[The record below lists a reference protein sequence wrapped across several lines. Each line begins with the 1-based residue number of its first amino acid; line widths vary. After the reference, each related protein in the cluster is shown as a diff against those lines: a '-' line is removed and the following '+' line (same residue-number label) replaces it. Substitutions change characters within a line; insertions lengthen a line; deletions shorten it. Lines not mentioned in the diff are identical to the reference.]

1 MKYKIITTAIG
12 CLLFSFKICAWNAV
26 GHRLVAQIAEDHLN
40 LESKKRFNQYNDA
53 MNKVYKPLNFV
64 NASVWLD
71 TLRYQDIHW
80 YNSMHYVD
88 LPFSDDG
95 SPLPSIPEINA
106 VWAVQKAKVLL
117 QNTYAKDFD
126 KGIALRILLHVVGD
140 LHQPLHTATQVS
152 ADMPK
157 GDRGGNLLVLDKNS
171 IAKNLHAYWDKGG
184 GFLVTKHQYTDDE
197 LKNIATMIEKN
208 WPCAANPSL
217 DPAEWAKEAHQLAV
231 DNAYHQLARRQ
242 KPSPRYQRLV
252 NTISEQQIARAGC
265 RLALLLNTMNE

>member
-1 MKYKIITTAIG
+1 
-12 CLLFSFKICAWNAV
+12 
-26 GHRLVAQIAEDHLN
+26 
-40 LESKKRFNQYNDA
+40 
-53 MNKVYKPLNFV
+53 
-64 NASVWLD
+64 
-71 TLRYQDIHW
+71 
-80 YNSMHYVD
+80 
-88 LPFSDDG
+88 
-95 SPLPSIPEINA
+95 
-106 VWAVQKAKVLL
+106 
-117 QNTYAKDFD
+117 
-126 KGIALRILLHVVGD
+126 
-140 LHQPLHTATQVS
+140 
-152 ADMPK
+152 MPK